1 MLHFDMYHCIRRDL
15 SLNHSPR
22 NQAEKHTKTFDSFRR
37 FDIVILFKMSRV
49 KINII
54 GASFFPHKYT
64 YALSEMFILF
74 V

>member
-1 MLHFDMYHCIRRDL
+1 MVQFDMYHYIRIDL

-22 NQAEKHTKTFDSFRR
+22 NQDEKHTKTFDSFRR
-37 FDIVILFKMSRV
+37 FYIVILFKMSRV
-49 KINII
+49 KMYII